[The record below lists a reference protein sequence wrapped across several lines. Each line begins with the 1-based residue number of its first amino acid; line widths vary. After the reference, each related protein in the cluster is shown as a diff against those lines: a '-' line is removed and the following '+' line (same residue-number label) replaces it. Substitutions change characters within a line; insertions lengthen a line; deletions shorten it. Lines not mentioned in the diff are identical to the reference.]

1 MRSFKPCSTAPLAPV
16 ATRRTGKKTKTETEI
31 ETETEIKT
39 KTKKKK
45 KTKTNILTFFVSQ
58 PVTAKE
64 RPGLSL
70 ETERLAGTSR

>member
-45 KTKTNILTFFVSQ
+45 KTKT
-58 PVTAKE
+58 
-64 RPGLSL
+64 
-70 ETERLAGTSR
+70 GTTQEC